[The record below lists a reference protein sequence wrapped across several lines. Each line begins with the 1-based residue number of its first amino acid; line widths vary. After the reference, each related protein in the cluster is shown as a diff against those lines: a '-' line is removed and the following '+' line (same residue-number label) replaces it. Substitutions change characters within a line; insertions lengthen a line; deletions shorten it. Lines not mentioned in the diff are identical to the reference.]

1 VTPNKSKL
9 KTIIRDILLEID
21 NEDRWK
27 RADETANKIV
37 HALDDFLNEQ
47 TKG

>member
-1 VTPNKSKL
+1 MTPNKSKL

-27 RADETANKIV
+27 RADTLAGKIV
-37 HALDDFLNEQ
+37 QAIEDFI
-47 TKG
+47 KK